1 MNSRIDGK
9 NSQDKNLRVMPG
21 PSSPLKGI
29 KGKVIAPVT
38 QLVSKGFLEHR
49 ILSGIHKLKAEHP
62 HLVVGELHCHSV
74 YSDGYFSVDAIL
86 HRASSLGLDFVVLTE
101 HLAADRFPMAP
112 VIQSIIDR
120 RDCIQNWQIK
130 KTPPI
135 TAYPAFEISTEQG
148 HLISLFPEDYLKPG
162 DLLTL
167 EKRFLPCER
176 EWFSLE
182 MAACWTR
189 ELGGVT
195 VIPHPDLQRAY
206 PFGVP
211 ISFIQKHLTGL
222 IDGIE
227 DISAAHGF
235 NRDYSSP
242 LKLASIGS
250 SDDHFNFLIGAAVTV
265 YDGQR
270 HNNLLSAIKARDTRA
285 HCIDNSLGSLISVA
299 RKIL

>member
-1 MNSRIDGK
+1 M
-9 NSQDKNLRVMPG
+9 
-21 PSSPLKGI
+21 
-29 KGKVIAPVT
+29 IAPVT
-38 QLVSKGFLEHR
+38 QLVSKGFLDHR
-49 ILSGIHKLKAEHP
+49 IRSGIHKLKAELP

-74 YSDGYFSVDAIL
+74 YSDGYFPVDAIL

-112 VIQSIIDR
+112 VIQSINDR
-120 RDCIQNWQIK
+120 RDCIQDWRIK
-130 KTPPI
+130 KSPPV

-167 EKRFLPCER
+167 EKRFLPFER
-176 EWFSLE
+176 EWLSLE
-182 MAACWTR
+182 TAACWTR

-211 ISFIQKHLTGL
+211 IAFIQSHLTGL

-235 NRDYSSP
+235 NRDYSGP
-242 LKLASIGS
+242 LDLASIGS

-270 HNNLLSAIKARDTRA
+270 HKNLLSAIKARDTRA